1 MLNKLRFA
9 PFVYRHLDGV
19 PPYPYL
25 LVRSAHSRCRHL
37 GKEAEGIA
45 YSNIFKTVK
54 QAVTT
59 RQVAEH
65 LGLVID
71 EKGMTCC
78 PFHGGNTPNMRI
90 SDRYYCFDCRA
101 SGDVID
107 FVAAYLDVDKLE
119 AAKLIANDFGIPI
132 EDQPLSK
139 PSSPSTKDKSPPTPE
154 QRHEWRVQKTQRQ
167 CEKWRTRSID
177 LLNSYYAI
185 LDEQERACIRRR
197 SEASERNALD
207 RITEKKAVIQF
218 YLNTLQSG
226 TLDDQI
232 DLYLFGREVITR
244 IERRLEKHQQ
254 GEAGQAIGGDGAG
267 GLRPGTAAS
276 E

>member
-1 MLNKLRFA
+1 M
-9 PFVYRHLDGV
+9 
-19 PPYPYL
+19 
-25 LVRSAHSRCRHL
+25 
-37 GKEAEGIA
+37 
-45 YSNIFKTVK
+45 K
-54 QAVTT
+54 QVVTT

-65 LGLVID
+65 LGLAID

-78 PFHGGNTPNMRI
+78 PFHEGNVPNMRI

-107 FVAAYLDVDKLE
+107 FVTAYLSVDKLE
-119 AAKLIANDFGIPI
+119 AAKLIANDFDIPI
-132 EDQPLSK
+132 EEQPLSK
-139 PSSPSTKDKSPPTPE
+139 PSSLTTKDKSPTPE

-167 CEKWRTRSID
+167 FEKWRTRSID

-197 SEASERNALD
+197 SEASDHNALD

-232 DLYLFGREVITR
+232 DLYLYGREVITR
-244 IERRLEKHQQ
+244 IERQLEEHQQ
-254 GEAGQAIGGDGAG
+254 GEAGQAVCGDGAG
-267 GLRPGTAAS
+267 GLCPGAVAP

>member
-1 MLNKLRFA
+1 MQA
-9 PFVYRHLDGV
+9 
-19 PPYPYL
+19 
-25 LVRSAHSRCRHL
+25 S
-37 GKEAEGIA
+37 GKEAEEIV

-65 LGLVID
+65 LGLTID

-78 PFHGGNTPNMRI
+78 PFHSGNAPNMRI

-107 FVAAYLDVDKLE
+107 FVATYLDVDKLE
-119 AAKLIANDFGIPI
+119 AAKLIANDFGFPI
-132 EDQPLSK
+132 EDQTLSK
-139 PSSPSTKDKSPPTPE
+139 SSSSSTKNKTPPTPE

-167 CEKWRTRSID
+167 FEMWRTNSID

-185 LDEQERACIRRR
+185 LDEQERACIRQR
-197 SEASERNALD
+197 SEASDRNALD

-218 YLNTLQSG
+218 YLNTLESG

-232 DLYLFGREVITR
+232 DLYLYGKEVITR

-254 GEAGQAIGGDGAG
+254 REAGQAVGGDGAG
-267 GLRPGTAAS
+267 GLCPGAAAP

>member
-1 MLNKLRFA
+1 M
-9 PFVYRHLDGV
+9 
-19 PPYPYL
+19 
-25 LVRSAHSRCRHL
+25 
-37 GKEAEGIA
+37 I
-45 YSNIFKTVK
+45 VK

-65 LGLVID
+65 LGLTID

-78 PFHGGNTPNMRI
+78 PFHSGNAPNMRI

-107 FVAAYLDVDKLE
+107 FVATYLDVDKLD

-132 EDQPLSK
+132 EDQTLSK
-139 PSSPSTKDKSPPTPE
+139 SSSSSTKDKTPPTPE
-154 QRHEWRVQKTQRQ
+154 QRHEWRIQKTRRQ
-167 CEKWRTRSID
+167 FVKWRTRSID

-185 LDEQERACIRRR
+185 LDEKEWACIRRR
-197 SEASERNALD
+197 SEATDRNALD
-207 RITEKKAVIQF
+207 RITERIMERKVVIRF
-218 YLNTLQSG
+218 YLNTLQTG

-232 DLYLFGREVITR
+232 DLYLYGREVITR

-254 GEAGQAIGGDGAG
+254 RETGQAVGGDGAG
-267 GLRPGTAAS
+267 GLRPGAAAS

>member
-1 MLNKLRFA
+1 M
-9 PFVYRHLDGV
+9 
-19 PPYPYL
+19 
-25 LVRSAHSRCRHL
+25 
-37 GKEAEGIA
+37 
-45 YSNIFKTVK
+45 K
-54 QAVTT
+54 QAVAT

-65 LGLVID
+65 LGLAID

-78 PFHGGNTPNMRI
+78 PFHSGNAPNMRI

-107 FVAAYLDVDKLE
+107 FVAAYLSVDKLE

-139 PSSPSTKDKSPPTPE
+139 SSSPTTKDKSPTPE
-154 QRHEWRVQKTQRQ
+154 QRHERRIQKTQRQ
-167 CEKWRTRSID
+167 FEKWRTRSID

-185 LDEQERACIRRR
+185 LDEQERACIRRK
-197 SEASERNALD
+197 SEASDRNVLD

-218 YLNTLQSG
+218 YLNTLESG

-232 DLYLFGREVITR
+232 DLYLYGKEVITR

-254 GEAGQAIGGDGAG
+254 GEAGQAVGGDGAG
-267 GLRPGTAAS
+267 GLRPGAAAP

>member
-1 MLNKLRFA
+1 M
-9 PFVYRHLDGV
+9 
-19 PPYPYL
+19 
-25 LVRSAHSRCRHL
+25 
-37 GKEAEGIA
+37 
-45 YSNIFKTVK
+45 
-54 QAVTT
+54 
-59 RQVAEH
+59 
-65 LGLVID
+65 GLSID

-107 FVAAYLDVDKLE
+107 FVATYLGVGKLE
-119 AAKLIANDFGIPI
+119 AAKLIANDFGIPV

-139 PSSPSTKDKSPPTPE
+139 PSSLSTKDKSTFTPE

-167 CEKWRTRSID
+167 FERWRTRSID
-177 LLNSYYAI
+177 LLISYYAI
-185 LDEQERACIRRR
+185 LDEQERVCIRQRP
-197 SEASERNALD
+197 EASDHNALD
-207 RITEKKAVIQF
+207 RITEKKAIIQF

-232 DLYLFGREVITR
+232 DLYLYGREVITR

-254 GEAGQAIGGDGAG
+254 GEDGQAVSGNGAG
-267 GLRPGTAAS
+267 GLRPGAAAS

>member
-1 MLNKLRFA
+1 M
-9 PFVYRHLDGV
+9 
-19 PPYPYL
+19 
-25 LVRSAHSRCRHL
+25 HL
-37 GKEAEGIA
+37 GREAEEIA
-45 YSNIFKTVK
+45 DSNIFKIVK

-65 LGLVID
+65 LGLMID

-78 PFHGGNTPNMRI
+78 PFHSGNDPDMRVN
-90 SDRYYCFDCRA
+90 DRYYCFDCRA

-107 FVAAYLDVDKLE
+107 FVAAYLSVDKLE
-119 AAKLIANDFGIPI
+119 AAKLIANDFGIPM

-139 PSSPSTKDKSPPTPE
+139 SSSPSTKKKSPPTQE
-154 QRHEWRVQKTQRQ
+154 QRHEWRIQKTQRQ
-167 CEKWRTRSID
+167 FEKWRTRSID

-185 LDEQERACIRRR
+185 LDEQERACIWQR
-197 SEASERNALD
+197 SEASDRNALD
-207 RITEKKAVIQF
+207 RITEKKAIIQF
-218 YLNTLQSG
+218 YLNTLESG

-232 DLYLFGREVITR
+232 DLYLYGREVITR

-254 GEAGQAIGGDGAG
+254 GEAGQAVGGDGAG
-267 GLRPGTAAS
+267 GLRPGAAAP

>member
-1 MLNKLRFA
+1 M
-9 PFVYRHLDGV
+9 
-19 PPYPYL
+19 
-25 LVRSAHSRCRHL
+25 VRSAHSRCRHQ
-37 GKEAEGIA
+37 GREAEEIA
-45 YSNIFKTVK
+45 KSNIFKTVK

-65 LGLVID
+65 LGLAID

-78 PFHGGNTPNMRI
+78 PFHSGNAPNMRI

-107 FVAAYLDVDKLE
+107 FVAAYLSVDKLE

-139 PSSPSTKDKSPPTPE
+139 PLSPSQKDKTPPTPE
-154 QRHEWRVQKTQRQ
+154 QRHEWRVQKTLRQ
-167 CEKWRTRSID
+167 FEKWRTRSID
-177 LLNSYYAI
+177 LLNGYYAI
-185 LDEQERACIRRR
+185 LDEQERACMRLR
-197 SEASERNALD
+197 SEASNRNALD

-232 DLYLFGREVITR
+232 DLYLYGREVITR
-244 IERRLEKHQQ
+244 IERRLENHQQ
-254 GEAGQAIGGDGAG
+254 RENGQAVGGDGAG
-267 GLRPGTAAS
+267 GLRPGAAAS